1 MHFGYDQQ
9 GGTIT
14 AAVTLTA
21 RLLPPRAGTGRLGT
35 ASMVRTCG
43 LLALGAVQTLVEVA
57 DRGLKRFHLRLQGHF
72 ALHKPRV
79 LRLPVI
85 RLPLELDIG
94 LLCQHHALLGKGSGV
109 VAVTRRQIRD
119 GVDIGVSALH
129 GERYTRFFHIPSDLV
144 VDHCT
149 SAVESSSPHEFQ
161 GLHDIWTTFDRR
173 ISCQINSTIS
183 T

>member
-43 LLALGAVQTLVEVA
+43 LLALGAVQTLVQVA
-57 DRGLKRFHLRLQGHF
+57 DRGLKRFHLRLQGRF
-72 ALHKPRV
+72 ALERLLMLRPPV
-79 LRLPVI
+79 LG
-85 RLPLELDIG
+85 LPLELDIG
-94 LLCQHHALLGKGSGV
+94 LLRQHNTLLRKRSSV
-109 VAVTRRQIRD
+109 VAVACCQIRD

-129 GERYTRFFHIPSDLV
+129 GERYTRFFLNVLV
-144 VDHCT
+144 FMMGVL
-149 SAVESSSPHEFQ
+149 
-161 GLHDIWTTFDRR
+161 G
-173 ISCQINSTIS
+173 
-183 T
+183 